1 MRIDGSAYVVDLSR
15 TEAVP
20 GETGAAAAVQG
31 SRPAAGVNKFDRVE
45 ISSAHPKLEQL
56 KRDLDALPDVRLDR
70 VALARQTVQDGSYR
84 VEPGVLAQKMMEAFG
99 A

>member
-1 MRIDGSAYVVDLSR
+1 MRIDGSAYAVDLSR
-15 TEAVP
+15 TEAVS

-31 SRPAAGVNKFDRVE
+31 TRPAGANKFDRVE

-84 VEPGVLAQKMMEAFG
+84 VEPGVLAQKMMEALG